1 MRRKRFAMI
10 GALLCA
16 IAIQAHAATI
26 TVTNRNDSGPGS
38 LRQALANA
46 NNGDRIN
53 FNVTGTITLTSGGL
67 GVTKN
72 VTISGP
78 GANQLSING
87 NRATLVFGVA
97 PQRTFSISRL
107 SITNAQYGI
116 SNNQGTVS
124 VSNCVISG
132 TSYRGLDNDA
142 GQGSDGASM
151 TVANSIIS
159 NNSGT
164 GAFNVFPMQFSGGSG
179 CACMTIADSVVSNND
194 ADGISNAGNGFT
206 GTASLTVVNSDVSD
220 NDGGGISNNDT
231 GGNTTA
237 TIVSTTVSGN
247 LAGGVTD
254 GITGATIVSTTV
266 SGNSADG
273 VFGFGQ
279 GNAQATITD
288 CTISGNST
296 HGGIR
301 FVGNQLTVA
310 NSTISGNSSVDN
322 GGGIYAIGFAANL
335 PLNVSI
341 GNSTISGNSAGT
353 NGGGIYDVRSL
364 LHVANSTISGNS
376 AGSGGGIYNDGG
388 VDGGINGEISNTIL
402 NAGASGE
409 NIANNNGLFNSLGYN
424 LSSDDGGGYLN
435 GPGDQINTDP
445 LLGPLQDNGGRTLT
459 HVLLAGSPAINTG
472 DPSFTPPPNDDQRG
486 FPFVRVFKGRID
498 IGSFEAQLRHPNPH
512 PRPTPPH

>member
-1 MRRKRFAMI
+1 
-10 GALLCA
+10 LLLYAVA
-16 IAIQAHAATI
+16 IPLHAATI
-26 TVTNRNDSGPGS
+26 TVTNTNDSGPGS
-38 LRQALANA
+38 LRQALAVA
-46 NNGDRIN
+46 HDGDRIT
-53 FNVTGTITLTSGGL
+53 FAVSGTITLTSGGL

-78 GANQLSING
+78 GANQLAVDG
-87 NRATLVFGVA
+87 NQGTLVFGL
-97 PQRTFSISRL
+97 PPLRTVSISGL
-107 SITNAQYGI
+107 SIRNAQYGI
-116 SNNQGTVS
+116 SNDRGTLF

-132 TSYRGLDNDA
+132 NSVAGLYNYA

-159 NNSGT
+159 KNSGT
-164 GAFNVFPMQFSGGSG
+164 GASNVFPMQFSGGSG
-179 CACMTIADSVVSNND
+179 CACMTITDSGVINNAD
-194 ADGISNAGNGFT
+194 DGISNAGNGFT
-206 GTASLTVVNSDVSD
+206 GTASLTVVNSNVSD
-220 NDGGGISNNDT
+220 NDGGGISNNDG
-231 GGNTTA
+231 GGNTTT

-247 LAGGVTD
+247 SAGGVTD
-254 GITGATIVSTTV
+254 GITGATTVSTAV
-266 SGNSADG
+266 SSADG

-279 GNAQATITD
+279 GNAQATVTD
-288 CTISGNST
+288 STISGNST

-335 PLNVSI
+335 PLHVSI

-409 NIANNNGLFNSLGYN
+409 NIVNNNGLFNSLGYN

-445 LLGPLQDNGGRTLT
+445 LLGPLQNNGGPTFT
-459 HVLLAGSPAINTG
+459 HALFPGSPAIDAG
-472 DPSFTPPPNDDQRG
+472 DPKFTPPPFHDQRG
-486 FPFVRVFKGRID
+486 ACYYRVFGRSRRID
-498 IGSFEAQLRHPNPH
+498 IGSVETQPERPCPNPPR
-512 PRPTPPH
+512 PRPTPR